1 MIKWLYILLCC
12 ILYSCKPLQV
22 ITDNNNNIAK
32 SNGVVV
38 IATYSNG
45 YVLDS
50 LGKIIATYSNGYIL
64 NSLGKT
70 MATYS
75 NGYVLDS
82 LGKVIATYNNGYV
95 CAIHKK
101 SKNRKTL

>member
-12 ILYSCKPLQV
+12 IIYSCKPLHI
-22 ITDNNNNIAK
+22 ITDNNNYIAK
-32 SNGVVV
+32 SNGIV
-38 IATYSNG
+38 IMATYSNG

-50 LGKIIATYSNGYIL
+50 LGKTIATYSNGYVL
-64 NSLGKT
+64 DSLGKT

-82 LGKVIATYNNGYV
+82 LGKTMATYSNSY
-95 CAIHKK
+95 IYTIYREPKK
-101 SKNRKTL
+101 